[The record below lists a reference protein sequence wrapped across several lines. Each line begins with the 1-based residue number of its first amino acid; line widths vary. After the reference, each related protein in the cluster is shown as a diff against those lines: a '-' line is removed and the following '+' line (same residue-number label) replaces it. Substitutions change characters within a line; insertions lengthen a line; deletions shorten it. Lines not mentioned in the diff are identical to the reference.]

1 MVYWLVI
8 ALNFSLWF
16 VLHLCLVNDDDD
28 NDDDNSSHFRMHSGH
43 GRVNVTSRPKSPRC
57 VRVKK
62 FRLNENMLRAYARQT
77 DRHR

>member
-28 NDDDNSSHFRMHSGH
+28 DDDDDNDDNNNNNDNNN
-43 GRVNVTSRPKSPRC
+43 NVSVPRC
-57 VRVKK
+57 SK
-62 FRLNENMLRAYARQT
+62 MLV
-77 DRHR
+77 